1 MAKLNKFFALK
12 TNFQSNPDEIRS
24 GAGGSNA
31 STAKASPVFLDTYTK
46 VQQQIDNLDAQLLR
60 MFPDISA
67 EEMEDKKVAAR
78 RELVALAEKNP
89 AINFSQ
95 EDFLKAVGAVEGGP
109 LTPAQALAQ
118 YYGIDLDE
126 TYGNNR
132 LKIGGGGLKLT
143 DNIAKQINTYAK
155 ENPDS
160 GTFSTFNF
168 APPSLVEASDVE
180 VETDFALPSATDLQ
194 TRLDAFIPRDR
205 QMPNVTLST
214 PAFTVADKLGTT
226 MFDRINFPER
236 TINRGVPVVTK
247 GIDAQGNP
255 TTSIT
260 MGNAAA
266 SPSGPTIGDLDT
278 SAVLPSTGMLVNAD
292 GTGGAT
298 VGTQAGSGNIVAS
311 SADTLNILDPG
322 VGSNPVSSVDPNAV
336 GLAGN
341 QVASTVT
348 TVDTAKI
355 CPINTELAGKP
366 PAANGSCNPVA
377 DAKAA
382 AAATTGG
389 DDTTTAGGGE
399 DKVTK
404 VTKNDAYCKGQH
416 TYGYYDAATDS
427 CKIDFAQMDA
437 DNAAK
442 AKAAQTADIQNLFT
456 TSQTKDI
463 AAQRIGDYAAQAGG
477 ITAEAIAEA
486 VKPVLS
492 QKTDFGINPNTGA
505 ADVLEAVDQFGYGT
519 KTPLGMLTTGVDNY
533 STIYGAGTTPPQ
545 DLQQITGGMAP
556 DLAGKQAAL
565 QFLNTQDAAIGTG
578 PYTETEAA
586 MRGLDYAKRNQMSLG
601 QAGAAFDMTADDVRA
616 RADTLGIDLGA
627 VGFAQGGEVEDSR
640 DAAVG
645 SRLMAHAGIGS
656 MQGKS
661 MSSDMAGT
669 LDRIMARRK

>member
-1 MAKLNKFFALK
+1 MKLNKFLQYKIHNRLEGDDEDALM
-12 TNFQSNPDEIRS
+12 S
-24 GAGGSNA
+24 GGSGSAGG
-31 STAKASPVFLDTYTK
+31 PVTLTLD
-46 VQQQIDNLDAQLLR
+46 QIKNELL
-60 MFPDISA
+60 A
-67 EEMEDKKVAAR
+67 LDKKLEGKGLVEGTDEYKAAQEQAR
-78 RELVALAEKNP
+78 AELVKLMRENDE
-89 AINFSQ
+89 INFS
-95 EDFLKAVGAVEGGP
+95 EENFAKAVG
-109 LTPAQALAQ
+109 LTPAQAAAQ
-118 YYGIDLDE
+118 YYNYDFTDKDYLFPNSGD
-126 TYGNNR
+126 YGVVIR
-132 LKIGGGGLKLT
+132 SAFT
-143 DNIAKQINTYAK
+143 DYD
-155 ENPDS
+155 PDS
-160 GTFSTFNF
+160 IAAYEAKGGKSVFRQKPDSSFT
-168 APPSLVEASDVE
+168 PPEVTLEDVR
-180 VETDFALPSATDLQ
+180 VATDFASPTPDQLA
-194 TRLDAFIPRDR
+194 TRLDAFLPRDR
-205 QMPNVTLST
+205 QVARVTQNT

-255 TTSIT
+255 TTSVT

-266 SPSGPTIGDLDT
+266 SPSGPTIGDLDI

-298 VGTQAGSGNIVAS
+298 VGTQAGSGNIVGS
-311 SADTLNILDPG
+311 SADTLKILDPG

-348 TVDTAKI
+348 PVKTATI
-355 CPINTELAGKP
+355 CPLGTELAGQP

-382 AAATTGG
+382 AAATGGG
-389 DDTTTAGGGE
+389 DDTTTTTTTTGGNDDITETGTICPLGTELAGSPPAANGSC
-399 DKVTK
+399 
-404 VTKNDAYCKGQH
+404 NPQA
-416 TYGYYDAATDS
+416 DAA
-427 CKIDFAQMDA
+427 
-437 DNAAK
+437 AA

-492 QKTDFGINPNTGA
+492 QKTDFGIDPDTGA
-505 ADVLEAVDQFGYGT
+505 DEVLVAVDQFGYGT

-533 STIYGAGTTPPQ
+533 SPIYGAGTTPPQ

-565 QFLNTQDAAIGTG
+565 QFLNTPDAAIGTG
-578 PYTETEAA
+578 DYTDLEKA
-586 MRGLDYAKRNQMSLG
+586 MRGLDYAKRNQMSLAD
-601 QAGAAFDMTADDVRA
+601 AGAAFNMSADEVRA
-616 RADTLGIDLGA
+616 RAGELDIDLAQFGYDP
-627 VGFAQGGEVEDSR
+627 VGFADGGEVQDSR

-645 SRLMAHAGIGS
+645 SRLMAQAGIGS
-656 MQGKS
+656 MQGNN
-661 MSSDMAGT
+661 MSPEMAGT